1 MQDQS
6 YDQDQIERE
15 EELELQE
22 VSKESEYTKKFAI
35 VAVFAALSI
44 AIAPVATFLPRLNW
58 GIALFDPVSLVW
70 IAAFLV
76 GGPYVG
82 IATALVG
89 TVGLG
94 FTDPTGVG
102 PLFKLLATLPL
113 IIIPSIYTQLKLK
126 GAFQKGHLLSKTSV
140 YISLMVVAYII
151 RIVIMIPT
159 NLVLVPLF
167 FHVNDA
173 TWIINYTILLNTVQ
187 HLWDVLVPFIIVHK
201 TPLFKDFR
209 LW

>member
-1 MQDQS
+1 MQDQT
-6 YDQDQIERE
+6 YDQDQLERE
-15 EELELQE
+15 EENLELQE

-35 VAVFAALSI
+35 MAVFAALSI

-82 IATALVG
+82 IATAVVG
-89 TVGLG
+89 TLGLG
-94 FTDPTGVG
+94 FTDPTVVG

-113 IIIPSIYTQLKLK
+113 IVVPSIYTYLKN
-126 GAFQKGHLLSKTSV
+126 GNQKGQLLSKTSV
-140 YISLMVVAYII
+140 YISLMLVAYII
-151 RIVIMIPT
+151 RILIMIPT
-159 NLVLVPLF
+159 NLALVPLF

-173 TWIINYTILLNTVQ
+173 NWIIDYTILLNTTQ
-187 HLWDVLVPFIIVHK
+187 HIWDVLVPFVIVHK